1 MSRQQI
7 VPFDFQGAAVRVVL
21 DDGGDPWFHGN
32 DVCVVLGYSNPRKA
46 IADHVDVDD
55 VTKRDTIDSLG
66 RTQQVNHVNESGI
79 YALIFGSNK
88 PEAKVFKR
96 WITREVLPTLR
107 KTGQYIVP
115 QPSAAQT
122 LSERF
127 LGGRPWDQVVAEI
140 GGIKSMLAM
149 AGLDNNQCA
158 LGAFQRYDA
167 LNGTRVLE
175 VLPPEALRLTSP
187 NQCAELRPTDLARRF
202 GIVFRTGRPDA
213 ATVNRLLEALGY
225 QRHTPD
231 ELLPWTPTDQGR
243 PFVTIKD
250 LPKNAGTGRS
260 ERQLF
265 WLDTL
270 LENTRVAQ
278 EFEAM
283 GRALQARARR
293 AEGFQRMLELH

>member
-7 VPFDFQGAAVRVVL
+7 VPFDFQGKSVRVIR
-21 DDGGDPWFHGN
+21 DAEGEPWFHGN
-32 DVCVVLGYSNPRKA
+32 DVCTALEYANPHKA
-46 IADHVDVDD
+46 IADHVDRDD
-55 VTKRDTIDSLG
+55 LTKREVIDGVG
-66 RTQQVNHVNESGI
+66 RMQFTNFINESGL
-79 YALIFGSNK
+79 YALIFGSK
-88 PEAKVFKR
+88 KESAKTFKR
-96 WITREVLPTLR
+96 WVTHEVLPTLR
-107 KTGQYIVP
+107 KTGQYTVP
-115 QPSAAQT
+115 QPSAAPT

-167 LNGTRVLE
+167 LNGTRVME

-202 GIVFRTGRPDA
+202 G
-213 ATVNRLLEALGY
+213 
-225 QRHTPD
+225 
-231 ELLPWTPTDQGR
+231 
-243 PFVTIKD
+243 D
-250 LPKNAGTGRS
+250 LPKNVGTGRS

-283 GRALQARARR
+283 GRARQARARR